1 MQLRGLF
8 NLGLGLV
15 LAGGAVTYARQVI
28 LAPPDQL
35 AMADIVVATEDIS
48 FGHVIEPGMIELRS
62 WPADAVPAS
71 AYSSLEAV
79 VGTGS
84 QELRRAKRPIS
95 AGEVLLSVKVS
106 NFGETVTVTELIEPD
121 MWAAAIRVND
131 VTGVAGFVSPGDLVD
146 VILTRRIEDDLR
158 AQTILQGV
166 KVLGI
171 DQVADQGRERPSVA
185 ATVTV
190 QVRPEEVQKLALA
203 QQAGT
208 LTLSLRNLEVAEEQP
223 LEAIE
228 VSDLSPPEK
237 PEPVPAPQPVAA
249 RQPEVQVNRG
259 GERSTVPVPSG

>member
-1 MQLRGLF
+1 M
-8 NLGLGLV
+8 
-15 LAGGAVTYARQVI
+15 
-28 LAPPDQL
+28 
-35 AMADIVVATEDIS
+35 MANVVVAKDDIL
-48 FGHVIEPGMIELRS
+48 FGNVIEPDMVDLRM
-62 WPADAVPAS
+62 WPADAVPET
-71 AYSSLEAV
+71 AYTSLEAV
-79 VGTGS
+79 IGDGAS
-84 QELRRAKRPIS
+84 EFRRAKRPIT

-106 NFGETVTVTELIEPD
+106 NFGEKVTVTELIDPD
-121 MWAAAIRVND
+121 MRAAAIRVND
-131 VTGVAGFVSPGDLVD
+131 VTGVAGFVSPGDRVD

-171 DQVADQGRERPSVA
+171 DQIADQGRERPSVA

-208 LTLSLRNLEVAEEQP
+208 LMLSLRNLEVAEEQP

-237 PEPVPAPQPVAA
+237 PEPTPAPQPVAV